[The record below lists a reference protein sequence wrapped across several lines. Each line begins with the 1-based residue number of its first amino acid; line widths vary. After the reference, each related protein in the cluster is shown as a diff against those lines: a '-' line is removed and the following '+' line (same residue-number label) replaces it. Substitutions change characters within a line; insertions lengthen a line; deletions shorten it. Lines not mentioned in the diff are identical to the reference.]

1 MKSLIVAVSG
11 GVDSVVLLD
20 KLVKLAAEQQQATPV
35 LQGPTLQQ
43 GWTLQTKNEL
53 IVAHFDHGIRPESD
67 ADARFVEGLAKQ
79 YGLQFEGMREELGRD
94 ASEATA
100 RARRY
105 AFLRSVAKKHDGLI
119 ATAHHQDD
127 VIETIA
133 INCQRGT
140 GWRGLAVLDSDIVR
154 PLLMLSKQDIRTH
167 ALEHKLEWVE
177 DETNAEDTYLR
188 NRMRAKI
195 NQNLS
200 PKSKAQLVK
209 LWEAQRTLKQVADKE
224 TEQILEKLKE
234 YTRYFFT
241 HIDETSAL
249 ELLRAILLRN
259 NASLTRPQRQR
270 LLHAIKVAKA
280 GSRLEAGEGVTVR
293 FTQTTFIV
301 ETLPSVV

>member
-1 MKSLIVAVSG
+1 MKPFVVAVSG
-11 GVDSVVLLD
+11 GVDSVVLLH
-20 KLVKLAAEQQQATPV
+20 KLIQESSSK
-35 LQGPTLQQ
+35 
-43 GWTLQTKNEL
+43 L

-67 ADARFVEGLAKQ
+67 ADARFVEELAKLYGLA
-79 YGLQFEGMREELGRD
+79 FEGARAELGKD

-100 RARRY
+100 RAHRY
-105 AFLRSVAKKHDGLI
+105 AFLRAVAAKYNAQI
-119 ATAHHQDD
+119 VTAHHQDD

-140 GWRGLAVLDSDIVR
+140 GWRGLAVLDSHIVR
-154 PLLMLSKQDIRTH
+154 PLLKLSKQDIRDY
-167 ALEHKLEWVE
+167 ALMNGLEWVE

-195 NQNLS
+195 NQGLS
-200 PKSKAQLVK
+200 AETKNRLVK
-209 LWEAQRTLKQVADKE
+209 LWEAERTLKQAIDKE
-224 TEQILEKLKE
+224 SKRILDNLED

-259 NASLTRPQRQR
+259 DASLTRPQCQR
-270 LLHAIKVAKA
+270 LLHAIKVARV

-293 FTQTTFIV
+293 FTSTTFIV